1 MRKEKKFL
9 ALLAW
14 TAVCLWGTLGVLPL
28 DTLAAPGGEKVLR
41 VRADDDL
48 ITLDPAYIGKPS
60 DHMLAMNIHSGLVRL
75 KAGTL
80 QVEPDLATRWELSP
94 DGKTYTF
101 HLRRGAKWHKGYGEV
116 TARDVKFSLERI
128 KDPKTKSRFRGSL
141 QSLQK
146 IEVVDDYTVRLTI
159 AAPQPAFLVSV
170 LAFRP
175 GWIVSEKAVKEK
187 GTKFGQDPIGSGP
200 FMFERWVRGSE
211 IVLARNPDS
220 WEKVSLDKVVHKVIR
235 NDTVAKLAIE
245 RGDLDVAT
253 LLEGAAIQEIRK
265 NQKLNVLASP
275 GYATH
280 FMQFNLKKKPFGDV
294 RVRRAF
300 LHATDREAIAKHVFF
315 GNATPRHNLLN
326 PHVFGYEELYS
337 KADYDPAKAKKL
349 LAEAGYPNG
358 LDVDVNVMPSSG
370 WPQVAAVLQE
380 QWKKVGI
387 RAKMNVPER
396 AIYDKRSRAGQF
408 DVLFIR
414 ITRSDADQ
422 YLYEYFF
429 SKSQPY
435 PNASGYTAADDLLL
449 KGRHTVDD
457 AKRKGFIQTAARK
470 IFVEDVAG
478 YAITNVN
485 YVVAMQPYVKGCVP
499 TFQDSFPWRQVRIE
513 K

>member
-1 MRKEKKFL
+1 MRTMIRGFAL
-9 ALLAW
+9 ALWLAAGA
-14 TAVCLWGTLGVLPL
+14 AVLVPPGAS
-28 DTLAAPGGEKVLR
+28 AAPGGEQAIR

-48 ITLDPAYIGKPS
+48 ITMDPAYIGKPS
-60 DHMLAMNIHSGLVRL
+60 DHMLAMNVFSGLVRL

-94 DGKTYTF
+94 DGRTYTF
-101 HLRRGAKWHKGYGEV
+101 HLRRDAKFHKGYGPV
-116 TARDVKFSLERI
+116 TARDVKFSFDRI

-141 QSLQK
+141 QSLEK
-146 IEVVDDYTVRLTI
+146 VEVVDDHTVRLTI
-159 AAPQPAFLVSV
+159 RQPHPAFMVAV

-187 GTKFGQDPIGSGP
+187 GSKFGQDPIGSGP
-200 FMFERWVRGSE
+200 FMFEKWVRGSE

-220 WEKVSLDKVVHKVIR
+220 WEKAHLSKVVHKVIR

-253 LLEGAAIQEIRK
+253 LLEGASIQEIKK
-265 NQKLNVLASP
+265 NQKLNVLATP

-280 FMQFNLKKKPFGDV
+280 FMQFNLKRKPFDDV

-300 LHATDREAIAKHVFF
+300 LHATDRESIAKHVFF

-326 PHVFGYEELYS
+326 PHVFGYKELYNPS
-337 KADYDPAKAKKL
+337 DYDLEKAKKL
-349 LAEAGYPNG
+349 LAEAGHPNG
-358 LDVDVNVMPSSG
+358 IDVDVNVMPSSQ
-370 WPQVAAVLQE
+370 WPQMAAVLQE
-380 QWKKVGI
+380 QWKKAGI

-408 DVLFIR
+408 DVVFIR

-435 PNASGYTAADDLLL
+435 PNASGYTRADDLLL
-449 KGRHTVDD
+449 KARHTVDD
-457 AKRKGFIQTAARK
+457 EQRKAYIEQAERK
-470 IFVEDVAG
+470 ILAEDVAG
-478 YAITNVN
+478 FAIVNVN
-485 YVVAMQPYVKGCVP
+485 YVVAMQPYVKNNVP